1 MPTGGIIFLTIL
13 ALWAFYL
20 VPVLVKERA
29 SRLDSRAGD
38 RTSPAVRVLQRPPA
52 QRPSHRVVLTADRP
66 VVSDDLPARPT
77 RDLAV
82 RLRAEA
88 RTARVGVR
96 ARALAALVGVAALL
110 VAGGATALG
119 ALPAWT
125 VVVAAVWLAAVLG
138 SGAVAA
144 SARRRAAA
152 TPVGPGVTLP
162 PRAHRVATEVFDG
175 RVARLSA
182 PSAPAA
188 RPAARTAQPAA
199 APLGE
204 PWTPVEVPAPVYAS
218 KPVSHRPPTLPWS
231 MPPAAQDEPAWD
243 ERGTDLQDGDRAAA
257 PAGPGAAG
265 LHDGRSDEEYDE
277 QDDEHDGGHLD
288 VRRSATA

>member
-1 MPTGGIIFLTIL
+1 VPIGGIIFLTIL

-52 QRPSHRVVLTADRP
+52 LRPSHRVVLTADRP

-96 ARALAALVGVAALL
+96 ARAAAALVGAVALL
-110 VAGGATALG
+110 VAGPSSALG
-119 ALPAWT
+119 ALPWWT
-125 VVVAAVWLAAVLG
+125 VGVAGAWLAAVVV

-144 SARRRAAA
+144 SGRRRASA
-152 TPVGPGVTLP
+152 TPVGRTAALA

-182 PSAPAA
+182 PAVPVAAASDDAA
-188 RPAARTAQPAA
+188 RSVVAGQ
-199 APLGE
+199 GE
-204 PWTPVEVPAPVYAS
+204 AWTPVQVPSPVYAS
-218 KPVSHRPPTLPWS
+218 KPVSHRPPALPWS
-231 MPPAAQDEPAWD
+231 MPPAAATDDVVVLDDVVAELVVDLRDDVVAEVVVD
-243 ERGTDLQDGDRAAA
+243 LRDGSSEERA
-257 PAGPGAAG
+257 
-265 LHDGRSDEEYDE
+265 EE
-277 QDDEHDGGHLD
+277 
-288 VRRSATA
+288 RRSASA

>member
-29 SRLDSRAGD
+29 SRLDSRAAD
-38 RTSPAVRVLQRPPA
+38 RTSPAVRVLQRPAA

-96 ARALAALVGVAALL
+96 ARAAAALVGVVALA
-110 VAGGATALG
+110 VAGLSSAFGVLPVWTLAVAGAWLG
-119 ALPAWT
+119 A
-125 VVVAAVWLAAVLG
+125 VLL

-152 TPVGPGVTLP
+152 APVSAAVALP
-162 PRAHRVATEVFDG
+162 PRARRVATEVFDG

-182 PSAPAA
+182 STVAAPATGRALSGRPSADAS
-188 RPAARTAQPAA
+188 QPGAVTE
-199 APLGE
+199 G
-204 PWTPVEVPAPVYAS
+204 WTPVEVPSPVYVS

-231 MPPAAQDEPAWD
+231 MPPVVTGGSPALDE
-243 ERGTDLQDGDRAAA
+243 G
-257 PAGPGAAG
+257 AGPVPADAVEP
-265 LHDGRSDEEYDE
+265 LAEPVEE
-277 QDDEHDGGHLD
+277 
-288 VRRSATA
+288 RRSASA

>member
-1 MPTGGIIFLTIL
+1 MSVPTGGIIFLTIL

-29 SRLDSRAGD
+29 SRLDSRAAD
-38 RTSPAVRVLQRPPA
+38 RTSPAVRVLQRPAA

-66 VVSDDLPARPT
+66 LVSDDLPARPT

-88 RTARVGVR
+88 RTARTGVR
-96 ARALAALVGVAALL
+96 ARAVGALVGVLALL
-110 VAGGATALG
+110 VAGVSSALG
-119 ALPAWT
+119 VLPVWT
-125 VVVAAVWLAAVLG
+125 LAVAGAWLAAVLA

-152 TPVGPGVTLP
+152 SPVSAAVALP

-182 PSAPAA
+182 PAGSAPAERA
-188 RPAARTAQPAA
+188 AARRPREVEAGAA
-199 APLGE
+199 DEA
-204 PWTPVEVPAPVYAS
+204 WTPVEVPSPVYAS

-231 MPPAAQDEPAWD
+231 MPPAADATSGAGPDVVGAEPARGPGEDRAGAPGYD
-243 ERGTDLQDGDRAAA
+243 EDLQVE
-257 PAGPGAAG
+257 PV
-265 LHDGRSDEEYDE
+265 EE
-277 QDDEHDGGHLD
+277 
-288 VRRSATA
+288 RRSASA

>member
-29 SRLDSRAGD
+29 SRLDSRAAD
-38 RTSPAVRVLQRPPA
+38 RTSPTVRVLQRPAA

-88 RTARVGVR
+88 RTARIGVR
-96 ARALAALVGVAALL
+96 ARALGALVGVVALL
-110 VAGGATALG
+110 VAGLSSALG

-125 VVVAAVWLAAVLG
+125 VAVAGAWLAAVVV
-138 SGAVAA
+138 SGAVAT

-152 TPVGPGVTLP
+152 APASSAVTLP

-175 RVARLSA
+175 RVARLTGS
-182 PSAPAA
+182 SSSQPAVPR
-188 RPAARTAQPAA
+188 RPAARTAEQDG
-199 APLGE
+199 LGE
-204 PWTPVEVPAPVYAS
+204 RVDATTTGEAWTPVEVPAPVYAS

-231 MPPAAQDEPAWD
+231 MPPAAAHDGLAD
-243 ERGTDLQDGDRAAA
+243 DLAAA
-257 PAGPGAAG
+257 PTDAG
-265 LHDGRSDEEYDE
+265 LGADLGPDQHVEPVEE
-277 QDDEHDGGHLD
+277 
-288 VRRSATA
+288 RRSESA

>member
-1 MPTGGIIFLTIL
+1 MSVPTGGIIFLTIL

-29 SRLDSRAGD
+29 SRLDSRAAD
-38 RTSPAVRVLQRPPA
+38 RTSPTVRVLQRPAA

-88 RTARVGVR
+88 RTARIGVR
-96 ARALAALVGVAALL
+96 ARALGALVGVVALL
-110 VAGGATALG
+110 VAGLSSALG
-119 ALPAWT
+119 ALPGWT
-125 VVVAAVWLAAVLG
+125 VAVAGAWLAAVLV
-138 SGAVAA
+138 SGAVAT

-152 TPVGPGVTLP
+152 APASSTVTLP

-175 RVARLSA
+175 RVARLTGPNA
-182 PSAPAA
+182 QPLVPRRA
-188 RPAARTAQPAA
+188 AARTAEPAG
-199 APLGE
+199 LGE
-204 PWTPVEVPAPVYAS
+204 RVDATTTGEAWTPVEVPAPVYAS

-231 MPPAAQDEPAWD
+231 MPPAAS
-243 ERGTDLQDGDRAAA
+243 RDGLADDVAAA
-257 PAGPGAAG
+257 STGMDLAPDLGPDLGVNP
-265 LHDGRSDEEYDE
+265 HVEPVEE
-277 QDDEHDGGHLD
+277 
-288 VRRSATA
+288 RRSESA